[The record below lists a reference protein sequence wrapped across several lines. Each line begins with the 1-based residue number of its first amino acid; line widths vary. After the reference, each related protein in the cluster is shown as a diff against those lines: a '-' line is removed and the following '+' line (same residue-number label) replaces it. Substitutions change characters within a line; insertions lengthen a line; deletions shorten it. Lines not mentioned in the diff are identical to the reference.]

1 MEYTVSYAVQAALER
16 LLAMDEIA
24 DALNWIQNDQAR
36 CVSEQKRLTLVEAP
50 SFHEQE
56 RAEVYAG
63 MFQELGL
70 SDVRIDQGGNVLGL
84 RKGQGGGPRILVE
97 AHMDTVFPLGSV
109 KAVKEGDG
117 FLFAPGI
124 SDDTRGLAIILS
136 MIRALDACGIQT
148 RGDLL
153 FAGTTREEGM
163 GGMEGVK
170 FLLNDQQGK
179 IDACVSIDSA
189 SMATI
194 IYEATG
200 LRTVEVTFHGI
211 GGHAFGAFGQVANP
225 LHAAA
230 RAVAK
235 IADLQVPQTPKT
247 TFCVSNFH
255 AGNDAGVHAIPP
267 SASIKI
273 NYRSN
278 DAALLEALDQQIFQA
293 IEEACAE
300 ETARWG
306 KDAIT
311 WDSRTLCDIPAGSQS
326 PHAPV
331 VEGLYAVLKAMG
343 LQPVFQRGGATN
355 CSIAIAQNIP
365 AVCIGTCY
373 CPGGENINTLDH
385 TLEERFPVA
394 GAYKGVQAALLTALL
409 CAGVGKEPT
418 ILRC

>member
-1 MEYTVSYAVQAALER
+1 MEFTVSQPVQAALEN
-16 LLAMDEIA
+16 LLAMDEVA
-24 DALNWIQNDQAR
+24 DALNWIQKDHAR
-36 CVSEQKRLTLVEAP
+36 CISEQKRLTCVEAP
-50 SFHEQE
+50 SFHEE
-56 RAEVYAG
+56 ARAEVYAV
-63 MFQELGL
+63 MFRDLGL
-70 SDVRIDQGGNVLGL
+70 KDVRIDQGGNVLGL

-109 KAVKEGDG
+109 GGVEEENG

-124 SDDTRGLAIILS
+124 SDDTRGLAVILS
-136 MIRALDACGIQT
+136 VIRALDVCGIQT
-148 RGDLL
+148 KGDLL

-163 GGMEGVK
+163 GGMEGIK
-170 FLLNDQQGK
+170 ALLDEQQGK
-179 IDACVSIDSA
+179 IDACISIDSA

-200 LRTVEVTFHGI
+200 LRTAEITFHGI

-235 IADLQVPQTPKT
+235 IADLQVPLAPKT

-267 SASIKI
+267 SACIKI

-278 DAALLEALDQQIFQA
+278 DAALLEALDEQIYRAVQ
-293 IEEACAE
+293 EACDE

-306 KDAIT
+306 QDTIT
-311 WDSRTLCDIPAGSQS
+311 WESRVLCDIPAGSQS
-326 PHAPV
+326 LHAPV
-331 VEGLYAVLKAMG
+331 VEGLYAVLKKMG

-355 CSIAIAQNIP
+355 CSIAITRKLP
-365 AVCIGTCY
+365 AVCLGTCY
-373 CPGGENINTLDH
+373 CPGGEVINTMDH
-385 TLEERFPVA
+385 TLEERFPIA

-409 CAGVGKEPT
+409 CAGAGKEPS
-418 ILRC
+418 ILGV